1 MVAAGTLEQNAGMW
15 LPTEH
20 FASAGPRSNPLIQP
34 NLPEQARKNKTIGLE
49 ILKGTEP
56 DGR

>member
-1 MVAAGTLEQNAGMW
+1 MVAAAALEQNAGMW
-15 LPTEH
+15 LLADH
-20 FASAGPRSNPLIQP
+20 FASGGPRSNPLVQP